1 MPKKGSEQNKP
12 HQIQLL
18 RLWQERKASRS
29 QNKISWQRRG
39 GQAAKMC
46 AGAPSRGPAKAG
58 AGRGRRAWGAGPAAF
73 ACPAHGPARP
83 RRSSGQTWQ
92 QGLGVHTRFPS
103 ATATCPG
110 AHQVVRDVGQAWT
123 RLSAGP
129 ADTPLRGNFGRRSVG
144 GVNHSVPGR
153 H

>member
-46 AGAPSRGPAKAG
+46 AGAPSCGPAKAG
-58 AGRGRRAWGAGPAAF
+58 AGPRVGRWPRGLRVPRTRASTSATLLRPDLAAG
-73 ACPAHGPARP
+73 R
-83 RRSSGQTWQ
+83 
-92 QGLGVHTRFPS
+92 LGVHTRFPS